1 MFLGENSCPG
11 LNCEY
16 ACNNETGAEP
26 ACICRSGYKLVNS
39 ENCTGKMFIL
49 SSVNKLLV

>member
-16 ACNNETGAEP
+16 ACNNITGAEP

-39 ENCTGKMFIL
+39 ENCTGNMLIL
-49 SSVNKLLV
+49 SSIKLLV